1 LSFLVLSI
9 VGVPA
14 DSLVPAK
21 GSLVSKGSTRRQ
33 LLFVQTEGDIPAAGP
48 KFVTPAV
55 EAGAALGFFVVAST
69 LGLVVAICQLDFSR
83 TAKADILVVLIK
95 CLDVSELFVCCI
107 ERVMKRECIRD
118 MLSLSHQS
126 FTIEVMAEPNGTES
140 NYCRREYECGDS

>member
-33 LLFVQTEGDIPAAGP
+33 PPILIVRISIPAAGP

-69 LGLVVAICQLDFSR
+69 LDLVVAICQLFPDVGA
-83 TAKADILVVLIK
+83 TAEHTCSAHQM
-95 CLDVSELFVCCI
+95 FR
-107 ERVMKRECIRD
+107 RV
-118 MLSLSHQS
+118 
-126 FTIEVMAEPNGTES
+126 
-140 NYCRREYECGDS
+140 

>member
-1 LSFLVLSI
+1 

-69 LGLVVAICQLDFSR
+69 LGLVVAICQLFPD
-83 TAKADILVVLIK
+83 AW
-95 CLDVSELFVCCI
+95 
-107 ERVMKRECIRD
+107 
-118 MLSLSHQS
+118 
-126 FTIEVMAEPNGTES
+126 G
-140 NYCRREYECGDS
+140 GDS